1 MNRLFAL
8 AAAAVAL
15 LLVTGGCGVGSTD
28 SGAVADATGD
38 YLTALADGDYS
49 AACNELAPE
58 AKPAGACPAGVEASV
73 ADIPAGQISDD
84 NDGKISIELD
94 GDAATVTLES
104 GTTLELTSVAG
115 AWLVSSP
122 YGG

>member
-38 YLTALADGDYS
+38 YLTALADGDYL
-49 AACNELAPE
+49 AACNELAPSE
-58 AKPAGACPAGVEASV
+58 ARGRLSGRSRGERRGHS
-73 ADIPAGQISDD
+73 AGQISDD